1 MFELRLGAERAARG
15 PRSPL
20 SAACRNRGPDGRRTQ
35 LIVNRMTSQPTAAAP
50 TRAGTKPASPKVVG
64 DMPDREAQP
73 ERDHAVDDVSNPQH
87 GEAPMVTT
95 TTANLYV
102 SEPCLNKQ
110 ERDTLKHFL
119 GLLLDADEP
128 EAMLACLRRLAER
141 KAHDAVRGAR
151 VNRQAAERWL
161 RLAEALVTVEHQ
173 VIASKD

>member
-20 SAACRNRGPDGRRTQ
+20 SAACRNRGPAGRRTQ
-35 LIVNRMTSQPTAAAP
+35 LIVNRMTSQPTTAAP

-128 EAMLACLRRLAER
+128 EAGLFEASRRAQ
-141 KAHDAVRGAR
+141 GAR
-151 VNRQAAERWL
+151 RRSRRAG
-161 RLAEALVTVEHQ
+161 
-173 VIASKD
+173 

>member
-50 TRAGTKPASPKVVG
+50 TRAGTKPVSPKVVG

-73 ERDHAVDDVSNPQH
+73 ERGHAVDDVSNPQH

-95 TTANLYV
+95 MANLYV

-110 ERDTLKHFL
+110 EGDTLKHFL

-141 KAHDAVRGAR
+141 KAHDAVRGA
-151 VNRQAAERWL
+151 
-161 RLAEALVTVEHQ
+161 
-173 VIASKD
+173 